1 METKDK
7 PLADSKNRNLTKNRN
22 VKLQREK
29 KRIGG
34 ITLQFKF
41 KQKINA
47 PRKLENNQ

>member
-1 METKDK
+1 MENKDK
-7 PLADSKNRNLTKNRN
+7 PLADSKNRN
-22 VKLQREK
+22 VKLEREK

-34 ITLQFKF
+34 MTLKFKF